1 MAHVPTH
8 RGGILKQLLIT
19 LAIIIALVA
28 LAVGYEVYLAVTS
41 KPAITHN
48 YSQQVHD
55 RTMDRQRKRLGDGLN
70 QWPAFEAHMV
80 ELAKAHAWFYEFE
93 DSLPQ
98 ELVIS
103 PYGDLTFENIYT
115 PDSGRGTADEF
126 ALARQAALDA
136 HDHWRDMGVFERTA
150 ELSALERVAIPPVDH
165 AIMDTLLPHL
175 GLSRR
180 IAHAQAARMHLA
192 AEDGDDQQRAKAFE
206 ETLALGRLTAGQGTL
221 IAWLVGV
228 VINTLAIE
236 RLTTDQLL
244 YPVEGEAWLANADA
258 AIEREMATYFASAR
272 DVFDDER
279 VAMSDAVQRM
289 FTASGR
295 FIPRE
300 LLHLT
305 GSSADDA
312 FAVVIPFGD
321 SPLSNITARVWADR
335 EATDARLDRIY
346 EATGVAMDATGTDAI
361 AADRTLRQIRAD
373 RPWNSIVPG
382 ILMINGPRMVSTERT
397 RRIRTTGTRVLLAIE
412 RYRFR
417 NDGAIPNT
425 LADLGDL
432 LPDSLRTDP
441 FTEQPWDYQPTP
453 TTTRADGEPLEP
465 NDTVW
470 PYTLRSRSLP
480 GSPPPARAS
489 KNDPYQ
495 GILITTPV
503 EAPEFNE

>member
-1 MAHVPTH
+1 MALHPTR
-8 RGGILKQLLIT
+8 RGGILKKLLIT

-28 LAVGYEVYLAVTS
+28 LAVGYEIYLAVTS

-70 QWPAFEAHMV
+70 QWPAFEAHMA
-80 ELAKAHAWFYEFE
+80 ELAKAHEWFYEFE

-103 PYGDLTFENIYT
+103 PYGDLTFEYIYA
-115 PDSGRGTADEF
+115 PASGRGTAEEF

-136 HDHWRDMGVFERTA
+136 LGHWRDMGVFDRTA
-150 ELSALERVAIPPVDH
+150 ELATLERVAIPPVDH

-180 IAHAQAARMHLA
+180 VALAQAARMHLA
-192 AEDGDDQQRAKAFE
+192 AENGDDQQRAKAFE
-206 ETLALGRLTAGQGTL
+206 ETLALGRLSAGQGTL

-244 YPVEGEAWLANADA
+244 YPVEDEAWLVNADA
-258 AIEREMATYFASAR
+258 AIEREMVSYFPSAR

-335 EATDARLDRIY
+335 EATDDRLDRVYKLTGIAA
-346 EATGVAMDATGTDAI
+346 EAQGTDAI
-361 AADRTLRQIRAD
+361 DADLALRQIRAD
-373 RPWNSIVPG
+373 RPWNSIVAD
-382 ILMINGPRMVSTERT
+382 ILMINSPKMVSTERT
-397 RRIRTTGTRVLLAIE
+397 RHIRTAGTRVLLAIE
-412 RYRFR
+412 RYRLR

-425 LADLGDL
+425 LAELGDL
-432 LPDSLRTDP
+432 LPESLRTDP

-453 TTTRADGEPLEP
+453 MSTRADGDPLGAH
-465 NDTVW
+465 DAVW
-470 PYTLRSRSLP
+470 PYTLRSRGLP
-480 GSPPPARAS
+480 SAPES
-489 KNDPYQ
+489 KHPIDPLR
-495 GILITTPV
+495 GVLIT
-503 EAPEFNE
+503 APIEESSHE